1 MSYPKIILK
10 PGKEESLKRFHPWV
24 FSGAIN
30 HIEDTNGQSI
40 EEGDKAA
47 VYSSQHEFLGIGHTQ
62 AGSIAVRILSF
73 QDRPINADFYR
84 ERLRQAWQLRHALK
98 LVRPDNTAFRLV
110 HGEGDFLPG
119 LVIDVY
125 GHTAVMQAHSPGMHL
140 DRRMIAEAICHESQG
155 TVKDVYYKSEN
166 TLPFK
171 AGLNPEDGYLLHDTV
186 LLDEPI
192 GDKAH
197 LSQDKDCTEKH
208 PATDAASPGQAALEN
223 GILFYPNWI
232 EGQKTGFFIDQRD
245 NRSLVEHYA
254 AGRHVLN
261 MFCYTGGFSLYA
273 LRGGA
278 AEVVSVDSSAKAIEL
293 ARKNVALNSGECP
306 RHQALTDDAFG
317 YLQSMD
323 QHFNLIILD
332 PPAFAKHQK
341 VLHQALQGYR
351 RLNALAFKK
360 IAPNGILFTF
370 SCSQAVSREDFRLA
384 IFSAAAQ
391 SRRKVRI
398 LHQLTQPADHPV
410 NIYHPEG
417 EYLKGLVLAVE

>member
-73 QDRPINADFYR
+73 QERPIDEGFYR
-84 ERLRQAWQLRHALK
+84 ERLCQAWQLRRNLK

-155 TVKDVYYKSEN
+155 AVKDVYYKSEN

-171 AGLNPEDGYLLHDTV
+171 AGLNPKDGYLLHDTI

-197 LSQDKDCTEKH
+197 GQDKDCTGKH

-293 ARKNVALNSGECP
+293 ARKNVELNFGECP